1 MILSM
6 RLLTNKKKFNSCL
19 VTYTYKGCEKYLNR
33 FKKTIHIQKYKNFDV
48 LIFNDKCNLKNFQTD
63 YSYRIINNS
72 KSIFK
77 NRVDSLKFLLKMK
90 YKKVH
95 FLDIDDSMSSDRI
108 LKLDKA
114 LDKYNIVFCN
124 IHVRNKKKILHTN
137 YLNKFLKKKIF
148 RYADL
153 IHQNFLGFSNT
164 SVNLNN
170 LKSEVKKIF
179 LMKYSSYVSDWPIFF
194 QFAIK
199 NNIYFVKNTF
209 IEYYTRPRS
218 ITQLPLKL
226 NQVNRKF
233 ILDLKIKF
241 YNQFK
246 NLKLVNNEL
255 KKLNLL
261 KKKSSFKSLK
271 LISRYTGWWGAVIK

>member
-1 MILSM
+1 M

-19 VTYTYKGCEKYLNR
+19 VTYTYKGCEKYLNS
-33 FKKTIHIQKYKNFDV
+33 FKKTIHVQKYKNFDL

-63 YSYRIINNS
+63 YSYKIINNS

-90 YKKVH
+90 YKKIH

-124 IHVRNKKKILHTN
+124 IHVRNKKKILHVN

-148 RYADL
+148 RYPDL

-164 SVNLNN
+164 SINLNN

-179 LMKYSSYVSDWPIFF
+179 LMKYTPYVSDWPIFF

-199 NNIYFVKNTF
+199 NDIYFVKNTF

-226 NQVNRKF
+226 NKVNRKF

-271 LISRYTGWWGAVIK
+271 LLSRYTGWWGAVIK